1 MLPLCTTHPVLFHL
15 ERLVFPED
23 ALASADKEQL
33 VGCGVLSV
41 IGRRIPCGTTKRS
54 PKHAGRESEVSQFDI
69 RSDGAR
75 GAAVDGSA
83 MPRSKPLIKGMP

>member
-1 MLPLCTTHPVLFHL
+1 MRYHEAVT
-15 ERLVFPED
+15 
-23 ALASADKEQL
+23 
-33 VGCGVLSV
+33 
-41 IGRRIPCGTTKRS
+41 
-54 PKHAGRESEVSQFDI
+54 KHAGRESEVSQFDI